1 MNQTYLK
8 IPSLLLACAF
18 LLGMLP
24 AAFAAEIPEE
34 TANTEPEV
42 STAPT
47 EETTTPEEKEVEA
60 EPFAPLETSPEP
72 PDGEP
77 QPTENVSTNLEAAE
91 DASSPQASVTG
102 TVTRSDD
109 INGKYYFWGD
119 AVRTYQFTYAD
130 GTAVTAKVGGMC
142 IHYVDGVVAYCIAVS
157 YTHLTLPTT

>member
-24 AAFAAEIPEE
+24 QLC
-34 TANTEPEV
+34 
-42 STAPT
+42 SKSRRKQQ
-47 EETTTPEEKEVEA
+47 TPNRKCLPPQQKKRQRQRKRSEA
-60 EPFAPLETSPEP
+60 EPFAPLETSPASGWGGLSLQRMFP
-72 PDGEP
+72 PIWK
-77 QPTENVSTNLEAAE
+77 QQ

-119 AVRTYQFTYAD
+119 AVRTYLFTYAD
-130 GTAVTAKVGGMC
+130 GAAVTAKVGG
-142 IHYVDGVVAYCIAVS
+142 YVHPLCGWCVAIVY
-157 YTHLTLPTT
+157 